1 MKFSQFGREY
11 SVKLTELPGMGHI
24 EPVQKRVD
32 ANSPGADA
40 SEVSTGPYG
49 VVGVI
54 FGLTTTH
61 VRTAPTTSNP
71 ARA

>member
-32 ANSPGADA
+32 ANSPGQMRVEFRRNLTVL
-40 SEVSTGPYG
+40 SE
-49 VVGVI
+49 
-54 FGLTTTH
+54 
-61 VRTAPTTSNP
+61 
-71 ARA
+71 

>member
-1 MKFSQFGREY
+1 
-11 SVKLTELPGMGHI
+11 MGHI

-71 ARA
+71 ARAE